1 MKSFLSSLEKRRLRC
16 RHGMPHLRWQ
26 SCLFVTVNAVILSLL
41 LFDGPVGGDHV
52 PPTIRRIGLMLT
64 DFGKSDWIIIV
75 TAFLLFQGWASSR
88 TATSVRHRL
97 QALRVSWIGCYLLT
111 SIALS
116 GLVANLLKR
125 LIGRARPEHFQDYGI
140 FSFSSFSGHSFESFP
155 SGHATAIGAF
165 FAAFAL
171 LFPRYRIAFVAC
183 ALWFGMTRVMVSA
196 HYPSDVIAGLA
207 LGGWFSMMIAIVYA
221 RHNLLFRPGV
231 GGWPQPKRL
240 FPAIENPA
248 PLERRAWSV
257 FSGKI
262 NPLRGYRGSWFPAGK
277 SGRSQA

>member
-1 MKSFLSSLEKRRLRC
+1 MKSMLSSLEKRRLRC

-26 SCLFVTVNAVILSLL
+26 SCLFVTLNAAVISLL
-41 LFDGPVGGDHV
+41 LFDRPVGGEHV
-52 PPTIRRIGLMLT
+52 PPALRRIGLMLT

-75 TAFLLFQGWASSR
+75 SAFLLFQGWASSR
-88 TATSVRHRL
+88 TAKTIRHRL
-97 QALRVSWIGCYLLT
+97 QALRISWIGRYLLT
-111 SIALS
+111 SIAFS

-155 SGHATAIGAF
+155 SGHATTIGAF

-171 LFPRYRIAFVAC
+171 LFPRCRLPLLAC
-183 ALWFGMTRVMVSA
+183 ALWLGMTRVMVGA
-196 HYPSDVIAGLA
+196 HYSSDVIAGLA

-221 RHNLLFRPGV
+221 RHNLLFRPGAD
-231 GGWPQPKRL
+231 GWPQPKRL

-248 PLERRAWSV
+248 PVRRRALSV
-257 FSGKI
+257 VLKAVS
-262 NPLRGYRGSWFPAGK
+262 P
-277 SGRSQA
+277 